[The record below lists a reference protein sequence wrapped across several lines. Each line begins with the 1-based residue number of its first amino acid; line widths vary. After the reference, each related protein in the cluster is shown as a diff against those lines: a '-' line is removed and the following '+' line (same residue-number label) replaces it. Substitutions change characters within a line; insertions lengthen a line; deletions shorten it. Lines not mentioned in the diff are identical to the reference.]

1 MGCSPSLGN
10 SLNAAQ
16 GSFRRG
22 RTLPPETQEKPGELQ
37 SDNRRSGGSGGGDTD
52 KDNSTARNDTSSTLL
67 GRKFTRAEPE
77 TTGVAS
83 AKLGTQEI
91 TITILSKGK
100 ERQRG
105 KQEACEKKAVKKSK
119 KDIKSAKLNKKKDK
133 ERRCSIE
140 EKVDFPEP
148 LVKAHQAVYAY
159 LNPSINKYED
169 LLELLD
175 HAAQT
180 QISLQPMVAFLVLR
194 YNEINKGLQE
204 IVEEGEKMLK
214 GNGEHLAWP
223 CQKNNSSS
231 SSSAKNLTSPTSNE
245 PPPDLLQ
252 QLLQYTVQRMRQVGQ
267 SVCGIGDT
275 VLEEAVDYFSSI
287 SEILEEK
294 LRTKRAS
301 ESRLMQLLS
310 RIEAASLRKPGPE
323 DSALFSED
331 SGIGAEIESLAG
343 SDRQHQCRES
353 CESTG
358 TICTTS
364 CSPYGFTPVHQG
376 SYRGR
381 HLRTMSNSSSLI
393 SIDSICTITA
403 KKHIDTESLLG
414 SVSLDEGERESV
426 EDGSEDEKCE
436 DKRTQSNCS
445 TPDLS
450 QKPRCLPTKRIEN
463 PQNVEMTLKLK
474 DAISGR
480 IQFLPSQSFGV
491 KTKQTESPKGS
502 CHQWTEEGEKSAKR
516 PQTAVTRTPKKKN
529 TVSKQCRSRSA
540 DSLRSKAEDPTLI
553 ELERTQ
559 KELNRRLERMT
570 KNKFVGNTKRDSS
583 KQIQQQP
590 KQAISSV
597 AASRQCSLN
606 IFSPSN
612 QRKVGNAKVDIREQ
626 GGVKKE
632 MDEKKK
638 KEKDKEKEKG
648 KDKEKKAPKGPVK
661 AIPTPSPPQS
671 PCQSSGFCRGRNS
684 VKKLIDTFSQGVEEI
699 KQMPESATVL
709 GPLKGVRKCG
719 VPIIPGLGTSGT
731 LAFIDNSIGSGRGE
745 SQCSERTE
753 DLDID
758 NLPPPPLEVLMDNSF
773 ENMQEK
779 DSEENETSR
788 GQSTLP
794 KNTAMCQRL
803 QASLQSLTVLPSRGN
818 LHKGSV
824 SISPARSIHQDTR
837 GLGEGGPHDFSHETD
852 TEIEEASS
860 LYKQARKII
869 HLRHSSDSPTEKH
882 TVELGYSKLS
892 SCPDDVD
899 VKQENS
905 TNETVP
911 NSASMNQ
918 TQATSPLSRT
928 CILPSTPLLHRRL
941 PSPPVFKSEP
951 TSLTSSSP
959 PVVRKLPTPP
969 SAGQRILPS
978 TPAMRQ
984 DHTPSTMS
992 RVTYPFKAPSPPAS
1006 PKVQRWS
1013 RSNSTEDST
1022 LRVFSN
1028 AQSVFCRASSSLFEA
1043 QPVPSPKPPQAW
1055 ACTGVLPRPWGEHG
1069 KLPLSARGPQPFIRR
1084 SHSDRRP
1091 SLSQPPRAPVISVAE
1106 TCGSEPAISTH
1117 GLEDGPIRED
1127 KPWNEQTELR
1137 GAVRSASHPDLCIV
1151 GQGLQRE

>member
-1 MGCSPSLGN
+1 MGCSASLGN

-16 GSFRRG
+16 GTFRRG
-22 RTLPPETQEKPGELQ
+22 RSPLIETQENPRESQ

-52 KDNSTARNDTSSTLL
+52 KDNSTARNDTCSRVL
-67 GRKFTRAEPE
+67 GRNFTTAETE
-77 TTGVAS
+77 TAGVAS
-83 AKLGTQEI
+83 SKLGTQEI
-91 TITILSKGK
+91 TIKILSKGK

-119 KDIKSAKLNKKKDK
+119 KDLKSAKVNKKKDK

-148 LVKAHQAVYAY
+148 LVKAHQAAYAY

-204 IVEEGEKMLK
+204 IVEEGEMMLK

-223 CQKNNSSS
+223 CQKKNSSS
-231 SSSAKNLTSPTSNE
+231 SSSAKNLTNE

-275 VLEEAVDYFSSI
+275 ALEEAVDYFSSI

-294 LRTKRAS
+294 LRTKHAS

-310 RIEAASLRKPGPE
+310 RIEAASLKKPGPE

-331 SGIGAEIESLAG
+331 SGIGAENESLAG
-343 SDRQHQCRES
+343 SDRQHQRRES
-353 CESTG
+353 CESNG
-358 TICTTS
+358 TICTTA

-381 HLRTMSNSSSLI
+381 HIRTMSNSSSLI
-393 SIDSICTITA
+393 SIDSICTITE
-403 KKHIDTESLLG
+403 KKHKDTESLIG

-436 DKRTQSNCS
+436 DKRRTKSNSS

-450 QKPRCLPTKRIEN
+450 QKPRRLPTKRIEN

-480 IQFLPSQSFGV
+480 IKFLPSQSFTV
-491 KTKQTESPKGS
+491 KTKQTESPIGS
-502 CHQWTEEGEKSAKR
+502 CHQWTEEGDKSAKR
-516 PQTAVTRTPKKKN
+516 PQTAVTRIPKKKP
-529 TVSKQCRSRSA
+529 VVIKQCRSRSA
-540 DSLRSKAEDPTLI
+540 DSLRSKAEDPTLN

-570 KNKFVGNTKRDSS
+570 KNKCVGNTKRDSS
-583 KQIQQQP
+583 NQSQQQP
-590 KQAISSV
+590 TNDISSE
-597 AASRQCSLN
+597 AASRQRSLN
-606 IFSPSN
+606 FFSPSS
-612 QRKVGNAKVDIREQ
+612 QRKVGNAKVDIRGQ
-626 GGVKKE
+626 GSVKEE

-648 KDKEKKAPKGPVK
+648 KDKDKKAPKGPVK
-661 AIPTPSPPQS
+661 AIPTSSPPRS
-671 PCQSSGFCRGRNS
+671 PRQSSGLSRGINS
-684 VKKLIDTFSQGVEEI
+684 VKKLIDTFSQGVEES
-699 KQMPESATVL
+699 KQMPENATVL

-731 LAFIDNSIGSGRGE
+731 LAFIDNDIGSGRGE

-758 NLPPPPLEVLMDNSF
+758 NLPPPPLEILMDNSF
-773 ENMQEK
+773 ENVQEK
-779 DSEENETSR
+779 DSEENESSR
-788 GQSTLP
+788 GRSTLP
-794 KNTAMCQRL
+794 KKTAMSQRL
-803 QASLQSLTVLPSRGN
+803 QTSLQSLTVLPSRGK
-818 LHKGSV
+818 LPKGSV
-824 SISPARSIHQDTR
+824 STLPARSIHQDTR
-837 GLGEGGPHDFSHETD
+837 ELGKGGAYDFSHETD
-852 TEIEEASS
+852 TESEEASS
-860 LYKQARKII
+860 LYKQASQNI
-869 HLRHSSDSPTEKH
+869 HLRLSSDSPTEKRK
-882 TVELGYSKLS
+882 VEMGYSKLS
-892 SCPDDVD
+892 SCPGDVD

-905 TNETVP
+905 TNETLP
-911 NSASMNQ
+911 NSASTNQ
-918 TQATSPLSRT
+918 TQATSPLSKTRV
-928 CILPSTPLLHRRL
+928 LPSTPLLHRRL
-941 PSPPVFKSEP
+941 PSPPVFKTES
-951 TSLTSSSP
+951 TSLTLSSP
-959 PVVRKLPTPP
+959 PVVSNLPTPP
-969 SAGQRILPS
+969 FAGQRILPS

-1013 RSNSTEDST
+1013 RSNSSEDST

-1028 AQSVFCRASSSLFEA
+1028 ARSVFCRASSSLFEA
-1043 QPVPSPKPPQAW
+1043 QPVPTPKPPQAW
-1055 ACTGVLPRPWGEHG
+1055 ACTGVLPRPWYGT
-1069 KLPLSARGPQPFIRR
+1069 LPLTARGHKPFIRR

-1091 SLSQPPRAPVISVAE
+1091 SLSQPPRTPVISVAE

-1127 KPWNEQTELR
+1127 KPWSEQTEPW
-1137 GAVRSASHPDLCIV
+1137 GTVRSASHPDLCIV